1 MLDAQGMLDRRINL
15 RLVLD
20 QAIDAAILIDDKNCI
35 IYFNAAA
42 QRLWGYDEAEVMG
55 RNVKLLLPGDMRG
68 QHDSW
73 VNRHRRTQRNRIVGS
88 SREMQ
93 LERKDGRKVWVSLSL
108 SQVRGEDGALN
119 YAAFVRD
126 VTEDRKNRV
135 AIRQTLE
142 NTMDA
147 VVSIDAENMVTF
159 FNAAAEKLWGYKAS
173 EVVGQNVKMLVPPQM
188 QGDHDGFVNRHRK
201 TGENRIV
208 GTSREVSIHRKD
220 GQISTAILLLSLI
233 DLDDGTKLYTAF
245 LKDITAQKAMASQTI
260 KVVQDLLGNII
271 QFNHRI
277 GSIAQMTNLLSLNA
291 SIEAAR
297 AGDAGQGFAIV
308 AQEIRKLANQ
318 VSAITGEIEDLVE
331 SGKSTVQEMGRQ
343 L

>member
-1 MLDAQGMLDRRINL
+1 MLDAQTTLDRRINL

-20 QAIDAAILIDDKNCI
+20 QAIDAAVLIDDRNCI

-42 QRLWGYDEAEVMG
+42 ERLWGYDQGEVMG
-55 RNVKLLLPGDMRG
+55 RNVKLLLPSNMRG
-68 QHDSW
+68 EHDSW
-73 VNRHRRTQRNRIVGS
+73 VNRHRRTMKNRIVGS
-88 SREMQ
+88 SREVQ

-108 SQVRGEDGALN
+108 SQVRGEDGSLN

-126 VTEDRKNRV
+126 ITEDRKNRV

-142 NTMDA
+142 STMDA
-147 VVSIDAENMVTF
+147 VVSIDADNTVTF
-159 FNAAAEKLWGYKAS
+159 FNAAAEKLWGYKAA

-188 QGDHDGFVNRHRK
+188 QGDHDGFVNHHRE

-208 GTSREVSIHRKD
+208 GTSREVPIYRKD

-245 LKDITAQKAMASQTI
+245 LKDITAQKAMASQTV
-260 KVVQDLLGNII
+260 KVVEDLLGNII
-271 QFNHRI
+271 QFNQRI

-318 VSAITGEIEDLVE
+318 VSAITGEIEGLVD
-331 SGKSTVQEMGRQ
+331 SGKSTVQEMGKQ

>member
-1 MLDAQGMLDRRINL
+1 MLDAHETLDRRINL

-20 QAIDAAILIDDKNCI
+20 QAIDAAVLIDGRNCI

-42 QRLWGYDEAEVMG
+42 QRLWGYDTAEVLG
-55 RNVKLLLPGDMRG
+55 RNVKILLPVEMRA

-73 VNRHRRTQRNRIVGS
+73 VNRHRRTQQNRIVGS
-88 SREMQ
+88 SREVQ

-108 SQVRGEDGALN
+108 SEVHGEDGSLN

-126 VTEDRKNRV
+126 ITEDRKNRL

-147 VVSIDAENMVTF
+147 VVSINLRNEVTF
-159 FNAAAEKLWGYKAS
+159 FNSAAEKLWGYAAA

-188 QGDHDGFVNRHRK
+188 HGDHDGFVNRHRS
-201 TGENRIV
+201 TGENRLI
-208 GTSREVSIHRKD
+208 GTTREVCIHRKD
-220 GQISTAILLLSLI
+220 GQIGTAVLLLSSI
-233 DLDDGTKLYTAF
+233 DLEDGTRLYTAF
-245 LKDITAQKAMASQTI
+245 LKDITAQKAIATHTI

-271 QFNHRI
+271 EFNHRI

-318 VSAITGEIEDLVE
+318 VSAITGEIEGLVE
-331 SGKSTVQEMGRQ
+331 NGKCTVQAMGKQ

>member
-1 MLDAQGMLDRRINL
+1 MLDAQTPFDSRINL

-20 QAIDAAILIDDKNCI
+20 QAIDAAILIDDQNCI
-35 IYFNAAA
+35 IYFNPAA
-42 QRLWGYDEAEVMG
+42 QRLWGYDAAEVLG
-55 RNVKLLLPGDMRG
+55 RNVKLLIPAEMRG

-73 VNRHRRTQRNRIVGS
+73 VDRHRKTQKNRIVGS
-88 SREMQ
+88 SREVQ

-108 SQVRGEDGALN
+108 SQVRGEDGRLN

-135 AIRQTLE
+135 TIRQTLE
-142 NTMDA
+142 STMDA
-147 VVSIDAENMVTF
+147 VVSIDARNTVTF
-159 FNAAAEKLWGYKAS
+159 FNSAAEKLWGYTAA

-188 QGDHDGFVNRHRK
+188 QGEHDGFVDRHRK

-220 GQISTAILLLSLI
+220 GRIATAILLLSMI

-245 LKDITAQKAMASQTI
+245 LKDITVQKAMASQTI

-271 QFNHRI
+271 QFNQRI

-297 AGDAGQGFAIV
+297 AGNAGQGFAIV
-308 AQEIRKLANQ
+308 AQEIRTLAKQ
-318 VSAITGEIEDLVE
+318 VSAITAEIEELVE
-331 SGKSTVQEMGRQ
+331 SGKSTVQQMGKQ

>member
-1 MLDAQGMLDRRINL
+1 MLDAQTTIDRRINL

-20 QAIDAAILIDDKNCI
+20 QAIDAAVLIDERNAI

-42 QRLWGYDEAEVMG
+42 QRMWGYAEEEVLG
-55 RNVKLLLPGDMRG
+55 RNVKMLIPSEMRAS
-68 QHDSW
+68 HDSW
-73 VNRHRRTQRNRIVGS
+73 VNRHRRTDQNRIVGS
-88 SREMQ
+88 SREVQ
-93 LERKDGRKVWVSLSL
+93 LERKDGRRIWASLSL
-108 SQVRGEDGALN
+108 SQVRGEDGSRN
-119 YAAFVRD
+119 YAAFIRD
-126 VTEDRKNRV
+126 ISEDRKNRL

-142 NTMDA
+142 STMDA
-147 VVSIDAENMVTF
+147 VVSIDGQNIVTF
-159 FNAAAEKLWGYKAS
+159 FNAAAEKLWGYRAE
-173 EVVGQNVKMLVPPQM
+173 EVVGNNVKMLVPPDM
-188 QGDHDGFVNRHRK
+188 RGDHDDFVNRHRV

-220 GQISTAILLLSLI
+220 GQISTAMLLLSTI
-233 DLDDGTKLYTAF
+233 DLEDGTKLYTAF
-245 LKDITAQKAMASQTI
+245 LKDITMQKAIAEQTI

-271 QFNHRI
+271 EFNHRI

-297 AGDAGQGFAIV
+297 AGNAGQGFAIV

-318 VSAITGEIEDLVE
+318 VSAITGEIEGLVQ
-331 SGKSTVQEMGRQ
+331 SGKSKVHDMGKQ

>member
-1 MLDAQGMLDRRINL
+1 MLDAHARLDSRINL

-20 QAIDAAILIDDKNCI
+20 QAIDAAVLIDNNNCI

-42 QRLWGYDEAEVMG
+42 QRLWGYDAHEVLG
-55 RNVKLLLPGDMRG
+55 SNVKILIPHEMRG

-73 VNRHRRTQRNRIVGS
+73 VNRHRRTQQNRIVGS
-88 SREMQ
+88 SREVQ

-119 YAAFVRD
+119 YAAFIRD
-126 VTEDRKNRV
+126 ITEDRKNRL

-147 VVSIDAENMVTF
+147 VVSINAENAVTF
-159 FNAAAEKLWGYKAS
+159 FNASAEKLWGYSAA
-173 EVVGQNVKMLVPPQM
+173 EVVGQNVRMLVPPEM
-188 QGDHDGFVNRHRK
+188 RGDHDGFVNRHRA
-201 TGENRIV
+201 TGENRLI
-208 GTSREVSIHRKD
+208 GTTREVRIHRKD
-220 GQISTAILLLSLI
+220 GQIGTAILLLSAI

-245 LKDITAQKAMASQTI
+245 LKDITVQKAIASQTA
-260 KVVQDLLGNII
+260 KVVQELLGNII
-271 QFNHRI
+271 QFNQRI

-308 AQEIRKLANQ
+308 AQEVRKLANQ
-318 VSAITGEIEDLVE
+318 VSAITGEIEGLVE
-331 SGKSTVQEMGRQ
+331 NGKSTVLDMGKHF
-343 L
+343 